1 MLGIFANLSKF
12 AKFPNFTTNHSQ
24 LKKLI
29 SNQKTFLLSVFHF
42 SFFFVPLSYMSKQKL
57 IFLTNDDSYRSKG
70 FDAAIEVARQF
81 GRVIAIAPDT
91 PQSGMSQAIT
101 IHNPLRLR
109 KVREEE
115 GVLVYSLNGTPVDC
129 VKMAFDHLFT
139 EEKVD
144 LVISGINH
152 GSNAAVNVL
161 YSGTMGAAIEA
172 AFYNIPSIGL
182 SLTDHDLDA
191 DFEGAIKYGTQIVE
205 SVLSSELPLPL
216 CLNVNIPDIPC
227 SEIKGVRLS
236 RQTRGYWREEFF
248 KRTDPHGRDYFWLT
262 GAFSNAEPEAEDTD
276 EWALANGYVSVVPV
290 QVDLTAY
297 NQMEHLKTIL

>member
-1 MLGIFANLSKF
+1 MER
-12 AKFPNFTTNHSQ
+12 
-24 LKKLI
+24 
-29 SNQKTFLLSVFHF
+29 
-42 SFFFVPLSYMSKQKL
+42 L
-57 IFLTNDDSYRSKG
+57 IFLTNDDSYQSKG
-70 FDAAIEVARQF
+70 FAAVIEIARQF

-115 GVLVYSLNGTPVDC
+115 GVEVYSLNGTPVDC
-129 VKMAFDHLFT
+129 VKMAFDHLFVDK
-139 EEKVD
+139 KVD

-161 YSGTMGAAIEA
+161 YSGTMGAAIEG

-182 SLTDHDLDA
+182 SLTDHDPDA

-205 SVLSSELPLPL
+205 AVLNGNLPLPL
-216 CLNVNIPDIPC
+216 CLNVNVPNIPC
-227 SEIKGVRLS
+227 NELKGVRIA

-248 KRTDPHGRDYFWLT
+248 KRTDPHGRDYYWLT
-262 GAFSNAEPEAEDTD
+262 GAFSNAEPEAEDSD
-276 EWALANGYVSVVPV
+276 EWALANGYVAVVPV

-297 NQMEHLKTIL
+297 HQMEQLKSIL

>member
-1 MLGIFANLSKF
+1 MER
-12 AKFPNFTTNHSQ
+12 
-24 LKKLI
+24 
-29 SNQKTFLLSVFHF
+29 
-42 SFFFVPLSYMSKQKL
+42 L
-57 IFLTNDDSYRSKG
+57 IFLTNDDSYQSKG
-70 FDAAIEVARQF
+70 FAAVIEIARQF

-115 GVLVYSLNGTPVDC
+115 GVEVYSLNGTPVDC
-129 VKMAFDHLFT
+129 VKMAFDHLFVDK
-139 EEKVD
+139 KVD

-161 YSGTMGAAIEA
+161 YSGTMGAAIEG

-182 SLTDHDLDA
+182 SLTDHDPDA
-191 DFEGAIKYGTQIVE
+191 DFEGAIKFGTQIVD
-205 SVLSSELPLPL
+205 SVLNGEHPLPL
-216 CLNVNIPDIPC
+216 CLNVNVPNIPC
-227 SEIKGVRLS
+227 AELKGIRLS

-248 KRTDPHGRDYFWLT
+248 ERTDPHGRNYFWLT
-262 GAFSNAEPEAEDTD
+262 GAFSNAEPQAEDTD
-276 EWALANGYVSVVPV
+276 EWALANGYVAVVPV

-297 NQMEHLKTIL
+297 SQMEQLKKIL